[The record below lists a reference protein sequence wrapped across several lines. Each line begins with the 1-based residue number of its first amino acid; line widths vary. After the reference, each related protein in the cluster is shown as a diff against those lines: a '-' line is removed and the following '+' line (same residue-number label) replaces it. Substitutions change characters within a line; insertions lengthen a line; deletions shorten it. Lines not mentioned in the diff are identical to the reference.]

1 MIDVLFAGYSYTH
14 KDGLVYDTSKGRGGY
29 DCYQLI
35 YTHTPAMFWVEGE
48 LRKYPAKS
56 VVFFTP
62 GHRKYYMSLPD
73 EPYTND
79 WVRFKSDEKFIENF
93 PKKNIPYSP
102 SDAEFVHE
110 IIKLITWESES
121 SNGEVKDRNIRNLF
135 ELLISKLSA
144 EAENIESTPYHHEFT
159 ELRRDIVHHPEKDW
173 TIDMMASRINLSRT
187 RFQTVYKTTFGN
199 TCMEEV
205 IQARV
210 KLAQERLI
218 YTGHTISEI
227 AEICGYNSTEHF
239 CRQFRKSVGIT
250 PGQFRRNAQK
260 NG

>member
-14 KDGLVYDTSKGRGGY
+14 KDGLIYDTSNGRGGY

-35 YTHTPAMFWVEGE
+35 YTHTPALFWVEGE

-62 GHRKYYMSLPD
+62 GHRKYYTSLPD

-79 WVRFKSDEKFIENF
+79 WIRFKSDEKFISDF
-93 PKKNIPYSP
+93 PKKNVPFSP
-102 SDAEFVHE
+102 ADAEFVHDL
-110 IIKLITWESES
+110 IKLITWESES
-121 SNGEVKDRNIRNLF
+121 HDGEKKSKALQNLF
-135 ELLISKLSA
+135 ELLISKLTT
-144 EAENIESTPYHHEFT
+144 EAEDIESTPYRHEFT
-159 ELRRDIVHHPEKDW
+159 ELRREIMHHPEKDW
-173 TIDMMASRINLSRT
+173 TIDIMASKINLSRT
-187 RFQTVYKTTFGN
+187 RFQTVYKNTFGN

-205 IQARV
+205 INARIR
-210 KLAQERLI
+210 LAQERLI

-227 AEICGYNSTEHF
+227 AELCGYNSTEHF